1 MNRLER
7 LHAILIHLQS
17 KKSVTAQEI
26 AERFDTS
33 VRTVYRDIRAL
44 EEAGIPVGA
53 EAGKGYFIMEG
64 YYLPPVIFN
73 REEAGAIL
81 MGAKLIEHHTD
92 QSIKNNFTQALYKI
106 KAVLKYQ
113 DKDYLES
120 LEKNINVYRYSAPVR
135 KEFPN
140 SFLADIQTALATRHV
155 VQFDYYANYND
166 QFTTRE
172 VEPLGLCYYSGHWH
186 LIAYCRL
193 RQALRDFRPDRIMK
207 LIIKE
212 NTFDRKT
219 HDSFGGYMEEIIR
232 GSELKEAMV
241 IFNPGVARYIQEQK
255 FYYGFIEE
263 RPVDRGVEMKFTVPA
278 YEYLARWLLT
288 FGANVTIVDPRPL
301 KELMGKFSRELYQ
314 HHASGAAVA
323 IEK

>member
-26 AERFDTS
+26 ADRFHTS

-64 YYLPPVIFN
+64 YYLPPVIFS
-73 REEAGAIL
+73 REEAGAIV

-92 QSIKNNFTQALYKI
+92 QSIKNHFTQALYKI
-106 KAVLKYQ
+106 KSVLKYQ

-120 LEKNINVYRYSAPVR
+120 LEKNIDVYTISAPVR
-135 KEFPN
+135 EEFPN
-140 SFLADIQTALATRHV
+140 AFLTDIQTALATRRV
-155 VQFDYYANYND
+155 LRFDYYANYNH

-172 VEPLGLCYYSGHWH
+172 VEPLGLCYYNGHWH

-193 RQALRDFRPDRIMK
+193 REALRDFRPDRIMK
-207 LIIKE
+207 LSIRE
-212 NTFDRKT
+212 TTFNPEVHESYRSHMD
-219 HDSFGGYMEEIIR
+219 EVLR
-232 GSELKEAMV
+232 GSELREAVV
-241 IFNPGVARYIQEQK
+241 IFAPDIAQYIREQK
-255 FYYGFIEE
+255 FYYGFMEE
-263 RPVDRGVEMKFTVPA
+263 RPVDNGVEMKFTVPT
-278 YEYLARWLLT
+278 YEYFARWLLT
-288 FGANVTIVDPRPL
+288 FGAKVSIVEPEPL
-301 KELMGKFSRELYQ
+301 KTLMHKFSQELFQ
-314 HHASGAAVA
+314 HHQLSSTVVA
-323 IEK
+323 EK